1 MIRRK
6 MNNEHGMTLVELLA
20 AITILAIIV
29 GPMFQ
34 LIGQAYSNYMADQR
48 KVKALTIVQQKM
60 EEAKTN
66 QNVLMTYDK
75 GSYILVQGNMYP
87 TDDQNYYITD
97 NNTIDGSYK
106 YLVLMKT
113 SETDS
118 DLVKIKVEVFWK
130 KIKPEQRITF
140 VISEA
145 RRPKP

>member
-1 MIRRK
+1 
-6 MNNEHGMTLVELLA
+6 MTLVELLA
-20 AITILAIIV
+20 AITILAIII

-34 LIGQAYSNYMADQR
+34 LIGQAYSNYISDQR

-66 QNVLMTYDK
+66 QNWLMTYDR
-75 GSYILVQGNMYP
+75 GSYVQAKGP
-87 TDDQNYYITD
+87 TYSSDDQNYYVME
-97 NNTIDGSYK
+97 NNTLDSSYK
-106 YLVLMKT
+106 YIILMKT
-113 SETDS
+113 SDTDA

-130 KIKPEQRITF
+130 EIKQNKQITF